1 LECWKT
7 IAVDEGIFGILGK
20 LAVTTYECEW
30 SNAHV
35 AQEIRVQDSD
45 EAGGSFGSA
54 SVFISD
60 SEAYIGVVGCLD
72 WKWLSNL
79 ARSSSL
85 FISDSWLEVA
95 WIGNGF

>member
-1 LECWKT
+1 M
-7 IAVDEGIFGILGK
+7 K
-20 LAVTTYECEW
+20 L
-30 SNAHV
+30 
-35 AQEIRVQDSD
+35 
-45 EAGGSFGSA
+45 
-54 SVFISD
+54 
-60 SEAYIGVVGCLD
+60 VVLDQLVSLFQIQKLRYRIGCLD